1 MHISA
6 AIQLQLISYLLSLRS
21 ISHKFLQSFT
31 FTRATFFVSLCT
43 STIPALDRHKRN
55 YKTRSAARKSAQLRK
70 GVTNKYANKNGKIP
84 GYTQCFSK
92 VSKHYAHH
100 DYNVRG
106 SAKRA

>member
-1 MHISA
+1 MQISA
-6 AIQLQLISYLLSLRS
+6 AIQLKLISCLCALSVTPFYSHSRSLAQLSLS
-21 ISHKFLQSFT
+21 AYALLLYQLWT
-31 FTRATFFVSLCT
+31 GTRG
-43 STIPALDRHKRN
+43 N